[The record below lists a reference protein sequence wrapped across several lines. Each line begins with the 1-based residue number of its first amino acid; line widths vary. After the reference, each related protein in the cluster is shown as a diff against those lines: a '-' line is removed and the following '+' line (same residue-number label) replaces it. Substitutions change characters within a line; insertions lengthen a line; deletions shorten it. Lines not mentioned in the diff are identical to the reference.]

1 MFLKGLNSMQ
11 FQNYCSGGCGSK
23 LGPDFLSSVLQAIPR
38 QEIDER
44 LVIGYDSSDDAA
56 VYKISDDTA
65 IIQTLDFFPPMV
77 ADPYLFGKIAAA
89 NALSDVYAMGGEVV
103 LALNIVGFPE
113 KLDKAMLGE
122 ILRGGAEKVAE
133 AGGMLAGG
141 HSIHDENVKYGM
153 SVMGRVHPERIMANN
168 TGKVGDALILTK
180 PLGVGIITTAHNVGE
195 TTDEAYERATH
206 SMQTLNK
213 YAAQVMQHFDVHAC
227 TDITGF
233 GFLGHLRE
241 MLRDDI
247 SAAVD
252 ASQVPCFS
260 EALDLA
266 AEFITT
272 KGGQRNRN
280 FVGEDVRFEDVSFA
294 MQEVLL
300 DPQTSGGL
308 LIAVAADEADKM
320 LAQMQAEGV
329 QAGIVGHITEARGYK
344 ILVSGGTQE

>member
-1 MFLKGLNSMQ
+1 MQ
-11 FQNYCSGGCGSK
+11 FQNFCSGGCGSK

-38 QEIDER
+38 LESDER

-77 ADPYLFGKIAAA
+77 ADPYLFGKITAA

-103 LALNIVGFPE
+103 LALNIVAFPE

-133 AGGMLAGG
+133 AGGVLAGG
-141 HSIHDENVKYGM
+141 HSIHDEGVKYGL
-153 SVMGRVHPERIMANN
+153 SVMGRVHPDRILANN
-168 TGKVGDALILTK
+168 TGKAGDVLVLTK

-195 TTDEAYERATH
+195 TTDAAYEYATQ

-213 YAAQVMQHFDVHAC
+213 YAAQIMRNFDVHAC
-227 TDITGF
+227 TDVTGF

-241 MLRDDI
+241 MLREDT
-247 SAAVD
+247 SAVID
-252 ASQVPCFS
+252 AAQVPCFS

-266 AEFITT
+266 GEFITT

-280 FVGEDVRFEDVSFA
+280 FVGEDVHFENVPFA
-294 MQEVLL
+294 MQEVLF

-308 LIAVAADEADKM
+308 LIAVNTDEAEDM
-320 LAQMQAEGV
+320 LAQMQAAGV
-329 QAGIVGHITEARGYK
+329 QAGIVGNITEARKYK
-344 ILVSGGTQE
+344 ILVNGGMKA